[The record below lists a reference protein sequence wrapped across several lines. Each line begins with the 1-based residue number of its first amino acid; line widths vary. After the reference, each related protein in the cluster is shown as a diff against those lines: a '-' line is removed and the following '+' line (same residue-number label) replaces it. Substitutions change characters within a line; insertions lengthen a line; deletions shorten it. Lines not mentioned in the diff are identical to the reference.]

1 MDKEKQLETAK
12 RVGGI
17 VIEYKNNYKHF
28 KSIEDLIVW
37 AKECDLYA
45 FKPII
50 DPDDGQRKVIPYFID
65 VNFIAQFKN

>member
-1 MDKEKQLETAK
+1 MDKLNCLEVAK

-17 VIEYKNNYKHF
+17 VVEYKNNYKHF
-28 KSIEDLIVW
+28 KTIEDLIVW
-37 AKECDLYA
+37 AKECGLYA

-65 VNFIAQFKN
+65 VNLVADFKK